1 MRSSGEDDEV
11 KAVDFLA
18 KEVLEDVELIDTGC
32 VDTDGNKVVLI
43 QRATGPIGYVRFAKA
58 FD

>member
-1 MRSSGEDDEV
+1 MRRSGEDDEV
-11 KAVDFLA
+11 KAVDF
-18 KEVLEDVELIDTGC
+18 ELIDTGC